1 MSDPAA
7 ADRSLRR
14 TARQQ
19 LCIALGVLLTL
30 CCVATAGVVV
40 AAESTA
46 GRLRTIDLS
55 RALGTPG
62 AAAPGDDEPRNI
74 LIVGV
79 DSADGFAA
87 DDDVRAQRDAAGLT
101 GSLRSDTIMVL
112 RIEPATT
119 SAWLLSFPRDLWVE
133 MGDRGWSE
141 KINAALPT
149 GGPELLIETITENFD
164 IPIDHY
170 VQVDFAEF
178 ERLVDVI
185 GGVRV
190 PLTTGVRDDYTGLL
204 VEQAGCV
211 TFTGSQALAYVRSR
225 HFEYLDPDT
234 ERWVDDPTSDLGRI
248 SRQQDFVRRALER
261 AVERGL
267 RNPVTAK
274 RLVDTGLEGIV
285 VDDGLDAGRILDLV
299 TAYRTFEPAQ
309 LRTYAL
315 PVTFDT
321 SSGGAS
327 IVRLVARDAEPVLD
341 LFRGLVRPEDVPAPV
356 PSTTAPSRT
365 TPSVTTT
372 VASGGAGP
380 SAPSTTAPR
389 YGVVPTGDATDLC
402 R

>member
-1 MSDPAA
+1 MSESAPA
-7 ADRSLRR
+7 DVPLRR
-14 TARQQ
+14 TARQR
-19 LCIALGVLLTL
+19 LCVALGVVLTL

-46 GRLRTIDLS
+46 GRLRTVDLS
-55 RALGTPG
+55 RALGSPG
-62 AAAPGDDEPRNI
+62 AELGDDAPRNV

-79 DSADGFAA
+79 DSADGLSP
-87 DDDVRAQRDAAGLT
+87 DDDVRAQRDAEGLN

-112 RIEPATT
+112 RIEPSTT
-119 SAWLLSFPRDLWVE
+119 SAWMLSFPRDLWVE
-133 MGDRGWSE
+133 LGDRGWNE

-149 GGPELLIETITENFD
+149 GGPELLIETIRSNFE

-178 ERLVDVI
+178 ERLVDAV

-204 VEQAGCV
+204 IEEPGCV
-211 TFTGSQALAYVRSR
+211 TFGGAQALAYVRSR

-234 ERWVDDPTSDLGRI
+234 GRWVDDPTSDLGRI

-299 TAYRTFEPAQ
+299 TAYRAFEPSQ
-309 LRTYAL
+309 LRSFSL

-321 SSGGAS
+321 TAAGAS
-327 IVRLVARDAEPVLD
+327 IVRLVTRDAEPVLG
-341 LFRGLVRPEDVPAPV
+341 LFRGAVRPEDVPEPV
-356 PSTTAPSRT
+356 SSTTAVVRPSPT
-365 TPSVTTT
+365 AVVTSVPATP
-372 VASGGAGP
+372 AS
-380 SAPSTTAPR
+380 STTAPR
-389 YGVVPTGDATDLC
+389 YGIVPTGDVSTIC

>member
-1 MSDPAA
+1 MSESAPA
-7 ADRSLRR
+7 DVPMRR
-14 TARQQ
+14 TVRQR
-19 LCIALGVLLTL
+19 LCIALGVVLTL

-46 GRLRTIDLS
+46 GRLRTVDLS
-55 RALGTPG
+55 RALGSPG
-62 AAAPGDDEPRNI
+62 AELGDDAPRNV

-79 DSADGFAA
+79 DSADGLAA
-87 DDDVRAQRDAAGLT
+87 DDDVRAQRDAEGLN

-133 MGDRGWSE
+133 MGDRGWNE

-149 GGPELLIETITENFD
+149 GGPELLIETIRSNFD

-178 ERLVDVI
+178 ERLVDAV

-204 VEQAGCV
+204 VEEPGCV
-211 TFTGSQALAYVRSR
+211 TFDGAQALTYVRSR

-234 ERWVDDPTSDLGRI
+234 GRWVDDPTSDLGRI

-299 TAYRTFEPAQ
+299 TAYRAFEPSQ
-309 LRTYAL
+309 LRSYSL

-321 SSGGAS
+321 TAAGAS
-327 IVRLVARDAEPVLD
+327 IVRLVNRDAEPVLD
-341 LFRGLVRPEDVPAPV
+341 LFRGAVRPEDVPEPV
-356 PSTTAPSRT
+356 SS
-365 TPSVTTT
+365 SSTTT
-372 VASGGAGP
+372 VRPSPTTVATSTSASPA
-380 SAPSTTAPR
+380 SSTTAPR
-389 YGVVPTGDATDLC
+389 YGIVPTGDASTIC